1 MVRPTSTPGEKPLF
15 WIGSAKSD
23 LLEFPEAVKDEIG
36 IALSVRS
43 LAGSIRRRSRG
54 GEKALEFWKL
64 WRITEATPTG
74 QCIQ

>member
-1 MVRPTSTPGEKPLF
+1 
-15 WIGSAKSD
+15 